1 MLLSIE
7 ITLQAAE
14 PGQFVGVFLRL
25 QARSIRYIEVE
36 HANAIQQ
43 CADHALLCAEL
54 VRFRIIRELPNK
66 AAAHI
71 LQGLAA
77 DQGDAVVGLLA
88 MDVHVPTSRFEGFQ
102 REQGVIHLGFLQTE
116 QIRLLALQPAEHL
129 IQSRADRVHVPGGDL
144 HG

>member
-7 ITLQAAE
+7 ITLEAAE

-43 CADHALLCAEL
+43 CADHALLCAEI
-54 VRFRIIRELPNK
+54 VRFRIFRELTNE
-66 AAAHI
+66 ARAHI

-77 DQGDAVVGLLA
+77 DQCDAVVGLLA
-88 MDVHVPTSRFEGFQ
+88 MNVHVPASRFEGLKGKQ
-102 REQGVIHLGFLQTE
+102 RVIHLGFLQTE

-129 IQSRADRVHVPGGDL
+129 IQSRANRVHIPGGDL